1 MFNRASPI
9 GFSEEWQGMEMQTD
23 ENALAVVAARAAGDF
38 PALTRLSLVGLRPRR
53 AQLRSPSNK
62 QDKAPVGGRQVS
74 RERFPASHFFALQF
88 LKTSSGVAAN
98 GPSTSADCSRSAASP
113 RL

>member
-53 AQLRSPSNK
+53 AQLRFTGQM
-62 QDKAPVGGRQVS
+62 QDKAPLGGKQVS
-74 RERFPASHFFALQF
+74 RQRFFRSRF
-88 LKTSSGVAAN
+88 LCPVIPFLGSSSGI
-98 GPSTSADCSRSAASP
+98 
-113 RL
+113 